1 MMNTNKNNSAN
12 DPCLSSAKSSNDL
25 SYRNIAELELITNLD
40 RDTKIAGIEQFLIP
54 IFDHKTHLLIEEAIG
69 FFLQKIDGSTTC
81 LVVSDYLCVNPHFAN
96 QMKGMLARGKKCS
109 FLFAKTSNLN
119 GLRY

>member
-1 MMNTNKNNSAN
+1 MNTNKNNFDN
-12 DPCLSSAKSSNDL
+12 DPCLSSAKSSNAL

-40 RDTKIAGIEQFLIP
+40 RDTKITGIEQFLIP
-54 IFDHKTHLLIEEAIG
+54 IFDPRTYLLIEEAVG

-81 LVVSDYLCVNPHFAN
+81 LVISDYLCTNPNFAN
-96 QMKGMLARGKKCS
+96 QIEIMLGAGRKCS
-109 FLFAKTSNLN
+109 FLFAKNSNVS